1 MLWPCFELWHSL
13 GRLGDLGRNMSDS
26 ASWFLW
32 FIVIHC
38 DSWSLLAVD
47 GQRDLWAFEPVR
59 CWPAGSHDGLHH
71 GEGLQR
77 HSCHTTQQFHTFS
90 KNERMW
96 TMNAYIILQK
106 KLFRFL
112 FSHVFPFS
120 CALSLEQK
128 WLQVRRILSLDPSKY
143 KNGRLPFGL
152 KPDKGVALT
161 EGADL
166 EEKRRNDKKSLQNLV
181 FHICV
186 LLGGLHFLGLWQE
199 EVERLR
205 EIIERLKEE
214 NDQLTRQLEAWQC
227 KFYLFYIAIQQTL
240 AFSGFWHFLSLWCFC
255 NFLPCFVSLIFCDGA
270 NRQPGPQPSG
280 GRPNLW
286 SSRRNWRTNPRQT
299 GKIFALGKYHRA
311 ESLESLEWLTGGDQ
325 SWGWSTSCPVRLWWF
340 ASVFQLTNRHVET
353 RPVETPKQTRE
364 EPAPVIQGVSD
375 EEVKRL
381 GPLTRFS
388 FDFNWSNVNSFVQ
401 RCSFLFA
408 FLVSF
413 CVTEATGRA
422 REGPNDLN
430 ACYRCC
436 FFLQIFQF
444 SSNPIWKHFCFL
456 RPTKPK
462 LPPWKSE
469 SKTWRMSLK
478 SSRPGY
484 DFVTGRIL
492 N

>member
-1 MLWPCFELWHSL
+1 
-13 GRLGDLGRNMSDS
+13 
-26 ASWFLW
+26 
-32 FIVIHC
+32 
-38 DSWSLLAVD
+38 
-47 GQRDLWAFEPVR
+47 
-59 CWPAGSHDGLHH
+59 
-71 GEGLQR
+71 
-77 HSCHTTQQFHTFS
+77 
-90 KNERMW
+90 
-96 TMNAYIILQK
+96 MNAYIILQK

-166 EEKRRNDKKSLQNLV
+166 EEKRRNDKPPLQHLV

-186 LLGGLHFLGLWQE
+186 FLGGLHFLGLWQE

-214 NDQLTRQLEAWQC
+214 NDQLTRQLEVWQC
-227 KFYLFYIAIQQTL
+227 KFYLFYIVIQQTFGIFLFL
-240 AFSGFWHFLSLWCFC
+240 AFLSLWCFS
-255 NFLPCFVSLIFCDGA
+255 NFLPCFASLIFCDGA

-299 GKIFALGKYHRA
+299 GKVSPLENITGRNHWNHACFHRWRPKLRLKHLLSSAALICFSISTHKSTCGNKARGDTKADAWRTRA
-311 ESLESLEWLTGGDQ
+311 SDSRSFRWRSEKAWTFDS
-325 SWGWSTSCPVRLWWF
+325 VWF
-340 ASVFQLTNRHVET
+340 LL
-353 RPVETPKQTRE
+353 
-364 EPAPVIQGVSD
+364 IQ
-375 EEVKRL
+375 
-381 GPLTRFS
+381 
-388 FDFNWSNVNSFVQ
+388 WSNVNSFVQ

-430 ACYRCC
+430 ACYRCR
-436 FFLQIFQF
+436 FFLQFFQF
-444 SSNPIWKHFCFL
+444 SLNAIWKHFASWGLQSQNCRL
-456 RPTKPK
+456 GKANQR
-462 LPPWKSE
+462 LGEWA
-469 SKTWRMSLK
+469 
-478 SSRPGY
+478 
-484 DFVTGRIL
+484 
-492 N
+492 